1 MATRNPYLKDIF
13 LAILKC
19 DQSNFSHSPLILN
32 INILS
37 NNSQLWV
44 KKIMD

>member
-37 NNSQLWV
+37 TWLWV